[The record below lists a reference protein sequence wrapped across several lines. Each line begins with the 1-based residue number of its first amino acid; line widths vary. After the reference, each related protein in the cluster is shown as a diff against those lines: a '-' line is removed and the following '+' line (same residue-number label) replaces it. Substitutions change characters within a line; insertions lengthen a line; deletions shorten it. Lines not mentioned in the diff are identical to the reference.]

1 MSKSFLR
8 TDFALW
14 LLQQENEDR
23 SGEAVVQQDHR
34 KAQSRPSTIGFSAER
49 NAETATAA
57 RTTDDV
63 LSQVVQAQ
71 RLDGIGKVDSV
82 TDCLQEVP
90 DKFGEGGVGDSTSL
104 AYPAPKFV
112 ETVSPAEESAVKKE
126 TSSMSTANSN
136 SKKAVS
142 FGLIQVREYNR
153 VVGDNPTVRVGPP
166 MSIGWEFV
174 QKQAVPVDDYEKIKR
189 SYTSDVRIMGSI
201 TRKSILRYEFD
212 VSLEDIRAAEKIIR
226 KIQRQRCRTLQQVKL
241 VGAIEYA
248 MELAKR
254 KIQSIFANESRPEI
268 QQKVSS
274 PT

>member
-1 MSKSFLR
+1 MSKSFSR
-8 TDFALW
+8 TDSAHW
-14 LLQQENEDR
+14 LLQQEKEDR
-23 SGEAVVQQDHR
+23 SGEAVVQQGHR
-34 KAQSRPSTIGFSAER
+34 KAQSRPGTIGFSAE

-57 RTTDDV
+57 RTTFDV
-63 LSQVVQAQ
+63 MSQVVQSQ

-82 TDCLQEVP
+82 TDCLQEVH

-104 AYPAPKFV
+104 PYPAPEFV
-112 ETVSPAEESAVKKE
+112 ETVSPAEESLVKKE
-126 TSSMSTANSN
+126 TSSMSTTNSN

-174 QKQAVPVDDYEKIKR
+174 QKQAVPVDDYEKIKLPN
-189 SYTSDVRIMGSI
+189 TSDVRIMGSI

-212 VSLEDIRAAEKIIR
+212 VSLEDMRAAEKIIR
-226 KIQRQRCRTLQQVKL
+226 KIQRQRCRTLQQGKL
-241 VGAIEYA
+241 VAAIEYA

-254 KIQSIFANESRPEI
+254 KIQSIFTNQSRPEI